1 MNMARPKEKEVVM
14 TKQGK
19 RTYRIDKKTGKKMT

>member
-1 MNMARPKEKEVVM
+1 MARPREKITVM

-19 RTYRIDKKTGKKMT
+19 RTYKLDKQTGKKKT

>member
-1 MNMARPKEKEVVM
+1 MARPKEKETVM

-19 RTYRIDKKTGKKMT
+19 RTYRLNKKT